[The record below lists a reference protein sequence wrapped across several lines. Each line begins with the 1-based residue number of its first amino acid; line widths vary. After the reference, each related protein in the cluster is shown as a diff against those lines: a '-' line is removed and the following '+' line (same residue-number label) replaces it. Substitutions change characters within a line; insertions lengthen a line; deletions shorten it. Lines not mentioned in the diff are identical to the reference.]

1 MTFFSKLFGKRTEPI
16 ISPTAPEMEKELIP
30 RDLFIEERDPKFIEG
45 EKTKVEPQSERS
57 LLDRLLDR
65 DYHAMGHKDGYH
77 LKDLGRMDKQVEI
90 IISDFRLAYDKII
103 QDLDLA
109 MEALKPHLTERM
121 KEEAPELYSRYRISM
136 DYYGQKKQEMY
147 LQKDL
152 AATGEGYI
160 EYSVR
165 CYKAGFI
172 EGFTFYTEEEK
183 MFKHFKL
190 I

>member
-1 MTFFSKLFGKRTEPI
+1 MTFFSKLFGKRTAPI
-16 ISPTAPEMEKELIP
+16 TSTTAPEMEKEFIP
-30 RDLFIEERDPKFIEG
+30 KDLFIEDRDPKFIEG
-45 EKTKVEPQSERS
+45 ETEKAEPRSELP
-57 LLDRLLDR
+57 LLDRLLGR
-65 DYHAMGHKDGYH
+65 DYHAMGYRDGYH
-77 LKDLGRMDKQVEI
+77 IKDLGRMDKQVEI

-103 QDLDLA
+103 QELDLA
-109 MEALKPHLTERM
+109 METLKPHLTEHM

-160 EYSVR
+160 EHSVR

-172 EGFTFYTEEEK
+172 EGLTFYTEEEK